1 MNINV
6 NPSTGFPNLY
16 NVLNDSFTSINPF
29 VIIGI
34 LVVLVVYYFVFS
46 SLGGITN
53 KSVSNDIMSTLGN
66 NFTSPVAGSPTGSS
80 SMGIMELFFWGLLIF
95 LVLINGLQYFFSLD
109 INTIVKNIF
118 SPTPEVDIVIDH
130 KKDNETT
137 VPEIMFKKQV
147 FHIPDNNYTYND
159 AKAVCKAYDARLA
172 SYDEVESAYND
183 GAEWCSYGW
192 SKDQLALFPTL
203 KTSYDKL
210 QKIKGHENDC
220 GRPGVNGGFIDNKK
234 VRFGVNCYGYKPKIT
249 GEEMQR
255 MSTTKQY
262 PITKKDRELEKL
274 VEKYRKILPN
284 ILVSPFNKNRWS
296 QI

>member
-1 MNINV
+1 MM
-6 NPSTGFPNLY
+6 
-16 NVLNDSFTSINPF
+16 VLS
-29 VIIGI
+29 G
-34 LVVLVVYYFVFS
+34 VV
-46 SLGGITN
+46 
-53 KSVSNDIMSTLGN
+53 
-66 NFTSPVAGSPTGSS
+66 
-80 SMGIMELFFWGLLIF
+80 
-95 LVLINGLQYFFSLD
+95 
-109 INTIVKNIF
+109 
-118 SPTPEVDIVIDH
+118 
-130 KKDNETT
+130 
-137 VPEIMFKKQV
+137 
-147 FHIPDNNYTYND
+147 
-159 AKAVCKAYDARLA
+159 
-172 SYDEVESAYND
+172 
-183 GAEWCSYGW
+183 YGW